1 MTPGPAGT
9 GEGRDGGL
17 EEAVRAMGHPGR
29 RAMLALAREGERTAT
44 ELAQA
49 AGLSA
54 AAASPHLKLLRQAG
68 MLHVRVDAQ
77 RRLYRVDF
85 ARLAQVRAVL
95 DEVWGDAL
103 ERLQAVAAQGEAA
116 AAKPRTSAVG
126 RRAGRA

>member
-1 MTPGPAGT
+1 
-9 GEGRDGGL
+9 
-17 EEAVRAMGHPGR
+17 MGHPGR
-29 RAMLALAREGERTAT
+29 RAMLGLARDGERSAT

-68 MLHVRVDAQ
+68 LLHVRVDAQ

-95 DEVWGDAL
+95 DRVWGDAL
-103 ERLQAVAAQGEAA
+103 ERLQDAAGQDEAA
-116 AAKPRTSAVG
+116 ATASEGPA
-126 RRAGRA
+126 RRPARQAPGQ

>member
-1 MTPGPAGT
+1 
-9 GEGRDGGL
+9 
-17 EEAVRAMGHPGR
+17 
-29 RAMLALAREGERTAT
+29 
-44 ELAQA
+44 
-49 AGLSA
+49 
-54 AAASPHLKLLRQAG
+54 

-77 RRLYRVDF
+77 RRLYRVDL

-116 AAKPRTSAVG
+116 AAKPRTSARG